1 MGLRKGSCCFSDLE
15 SFTYLLSYIFRSAT
29 TLDWC
34 LLLLPKDIYGRNF
47 NLICLDPNQ
56 PTEANT
62 GRPTV
67 AVPATKAAK
76 IRKGSKGYF
85 LIIYKIEFD

>member
-1 MGLRKGSCCFSDLE
+1 LIYWKAGLLKKYGSS
-15 SFTYLLSYIFRSAT
+15 
-29 TLDWC
+29 
-34 LLLLPKDIYGRNF
+34 
-47 NLICLDPNQ
+47 LIKFFPDSNQ

-85 LIIYKIEFD
+85 LIIFKIKVKPSYK

>member
-1 MGLRKGSCCFSDLE
+1 M
-15 SFTYLLSYIFRSAT
+15 
-29 TLDWC
+29 TLDLC
-34 LLLLPKDIYGRNF
+34 LLLLPQNIYERNF
-47 NLICLDPNQ
+47 NLICLYPTQ

-67 AVPATKAAK
+67 AVPATKAVK

-85 LIIYKIEFD
+85 LIISEVDFDQLYK